1 MRTTISIPD
10 EVYAQAKEVLGGR
23 PFSELA
29 TEAIR
34 ARVEQLKREH
44 LARDL
49 ADGYRA
55 EAESSSLDS
64 AWTAVETEGL

>member
-1 MRTTISIPD
+1 MRTTISIPE
-10 EVYAQAKEVLGGR
+10 EVYAEAKKVLGSR

-34 ARVEQLKREH
+34 ARVEQLKKER
-44 LARDL
+44 LAREL
-49 ADGYRA
+49 AEGYGA

-64 AWTAVETEGL
+64 EWVGVETEGL

>member
-1 MRTTISIPD
+1 MRTRISIPD
-10 EVYAQAKEVLGGR
+10 EVYAEAKQVLGAR

-44 LARDL
+44 LAQDL
-49 ADGYRA
+49 EEGYRA
-55 EAESSSLDS
+55 EAKSSSLD
-64 AWTAVETEGL
+64 AEWAGVD